1 MMSMI
6 TSDVS
11 VVSTPPAM
19 IENDEAQQV
28 ALAERK
34 LRERGK
40 NGRSRLVWCWLLLAC
55 LGTGWFACQCFLV
68 PQPRSF
74 VPDWQGATW
83 VQAADSNAPV
93 AYFRFGVN
101 LNVLP
106 DAAFVTIQA
115 SQAFYLF
122 LNGSFVGSNTL
133 ALRNGDYARAYMYG
147 VTSLLQPGT
156 NIVAVRVTNNDE
168 RVPALRLSLGIV
180 NGRSIYYY
188 GTGNGWKATG

>member
-1 MMSMI
+1 MTMI
-6 TSDVS
+6 TSDV
-11 VVSTPPAM
+11 TAPPAV
-19 IENDEAQQV
+19 IVSEEAQQQ
-28 ALAERK
+28 APAIRQK
-34 LRERGK
+34 PRIWGKYGLR
-40 NGRSRLVWCWLLLAC
+40 RLVWCWLLLAC
-55 LGTGWFACQCFLV
+55 LGTGWFTCQCFLV
-68 PQPRSF
+68 PQSRGF
-74 VPDWQGATW
+74 APDWQGANW
-83 VQAADSNAPV
+83 VQATDSNAPV

-115 SQAFYLF
+115 SQGFYLF
-122 LNGSFVGSNTL
+122 LNGQFVGSNTL

>member
-11 VVSTPPAM
+11 VVPVTPAVAVV
-19 IENDEAQQV
+19 NEAQQ
-28 ALAERK
+28 AASAERK
-34 LRERGK
+34 LRKRGK
-40 NGRSRLVWCWLLLAC
+40 NRLRRLLWCWLLLVC

-147 VTSLLQPGT
+147 VT
-156 NIVAVRVTNNDE
+156 
-168 RVPALRLSLGIV
+168 
-180 NGRSIYYY
+180 
-188 GTGNGWKATG
+188 